1 MKSIQ
6 NIGVGFLVSFIGSI
20 PLGYLNLIGFEIYI
34 KTNIEQLMYYLLGV
48 VLIEAIVIYCTL
60 QMMHRLHLNPK
71 WKSRV
76 SVFSILFLF
85 FMAYYFYS
93 ADVKIAE
100 KEEVTATLFQFPPFL
115 TGVFLSCINFA
126 QIPFWMSW
134 NLLLTSGNY
143 ISVERTPKWFYIIG
157 TLIGTFSGMLIL
169 ISGIKSISSFGFIH
183 NQTISKSIPLLF
195 ICLAFFQIYQLI
207 ATIRKVKSR

>member
-6 NIGVGFLVSFIGSI
+6 NIIVGFLVSCIGSI

-34 KTNIEQLMYYLLGV
+34 QTGIEQLMYYLSGV
-48 VLIEAIVIYCTL
+48 VLIEAVVIYCTL
-60 QMMHRLHLNPK
+60 QMMHRLHLNSK

-93 ADVKIAE
+93 TDVKIAE
-100 KEEVTATLFQFPPFL
+100 KAEITATLFQFPAFL

-134 NLLLTSGNY
+134 NLLLTSGKY

-169 ISGIKSISSFGFIH
+169 ISGIKSVSNLGFIH

-195 ICLAFFQIYQLI
+195 VCLAFFQIYQLI
-207 ATIRKVKSR
+207 TEIRKVKSR